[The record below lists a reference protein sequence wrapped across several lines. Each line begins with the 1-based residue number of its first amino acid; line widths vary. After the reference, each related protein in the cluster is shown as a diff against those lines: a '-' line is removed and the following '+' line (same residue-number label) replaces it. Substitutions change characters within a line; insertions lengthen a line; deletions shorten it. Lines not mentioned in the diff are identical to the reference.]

1 MRKTIEYIF
10 RNLFPKKIKNY
21 KFFMKSVK
29 GLNGLEVGGPSYAFS
44 SKGFLPIYNVIK
56 NLDGCNFST
65 STVWEGNISAGQNYK
80 YGKKKGNQII
90 ADGGDLKEI
99 IDCKYDFIL
108 SCHSLEHMANP
119 IKALLEWKRIIKNNS
134 YILLILPHKDK
145 TFDHN
150 RPVTSLEHLIVDFE
164 NETGERDKTHFD
176 DVISFHDLS
185 MDSGIENIDQ
195 LTTRTFE
202 NFTNR
207 CVHHHIFNTLLV
219 VKMVNF
225 SGFKICDIQHFNPF
239 HIIILLQKTSIEFDN
254 SKFLM
259 PENNVYNKPQ
269 FPSDKIMQ

>member
-1 MRKTIEYIF
+1 MRKKIEHIF
-10 RNLFPKKIKNY
+10 RNFFPKKIKNC
-21 KFFMKSVK
+21 KFFLDSVK
-29 GLNGLEVGGPSYAFS
+29 GLNGLEIGGPSYAFS
-44 SKGFLPIYNVIK
+44 TKGFLPVYNVIK

-80 YGKKKGNQII
+80 YGKKKGSQII
-90 ADGGDLKEI
+90 ADGGDLEEVD
-99 IDCKYDFIL
+99 DCKYDFIL

-134 YILLILPHKDK
+134 FILLILPHKDK

-150 RPVTSLEHLIVDFE
+150 RPVTSLEHLILDFE
-164 NETGERDKTHFD
+164 NETDERDTTHFD
-176 DVISFHDLS
+176 EVISFHDLS
-185 MDSGIENIDQ
+185 MDEGIESIDE
-195 LTTRTFE
+195 LKKRTFE

-207 CVHHHIFNTLLV
+207 CVHHHIFNTPLV

-239 HIIILLQKTSIEFDN
+239 HIIILLQKTSIEFNN

-259 PENNVYNKPQ
+259 PEHNVYNKPK
-269 FPSDKIMQ
+269 FPSDKIGQ